1 MSVALIQKNRIIEY
15 LKQGKRFDGRKLNEF
30 RDFEVQ
36 LNISENA
43 EGSCGVK
50 LGKTEVYAGVKMSTI
65 EPYPDGPN
73 EGTLSVTLELG
84 AMADNDFDLGA
95 PKIEA
100 VEMARVIDRGI
111 RESGIIDWEKLCIK
125 KGEKVW
131 QISLDIYAIN
141 NDGNL
146 FDVAALAGLIALAH
160 AKMPVYNEKEEKIEH
175 ELTKNPLPLNKDKTS
190 FNLTVH
196 KIGDT
201 FVLDPS
207 LEEEEISD
215 YRLGMAL
222 ADNDGEVRI
231 TAMQK
236 GKEGGITEDDMEFI
250 TNNQDDLMGK
260 IVEVKCSGISQDSD
274 GNYSLLHPVY
284 KFIRTDKTIANSLE
298 ECIEIN
304 NASSLL

>member
-1 MSVALIQKNRIIEY
+1 MSMPTLQKRRIIEY
-15 LKQGKRFDGRKLNEF
+15 IKQGKRFDGRKLDQF

-36 LNISENA
+36 LGISENA
-43 EGSCGVK
+43 EGSCSVK

-95 PKIEA
+95 PRIEA

-125 KGEKVW
+125 SGEKVW
-131 QISLDIYAIN
+131 QISLDIYAVN

-160 AKMPVYNEKEEKIEH
+160 AKFPVYNEKEGKVEH
-175 ELTKNPLPLNKDKTS
+175 ELTNTPLPLKKEKMS

-196 KIGDT
+196 KVGDS

-236 GKEGGITEDDMEFI
+236 GKEGGISESDMESI
-250 TNNQDDLMGK
+250 LK
-260 IVEVKCSGISQDSD
+260 LVEDSFK
-274 GNYSLLHPVY
+274 GLHKKVTEMVW
-284 KFIRTDKTIANSLE
+284 K
-298 ECIEIN
+298 
-304 NASSLL
+304 